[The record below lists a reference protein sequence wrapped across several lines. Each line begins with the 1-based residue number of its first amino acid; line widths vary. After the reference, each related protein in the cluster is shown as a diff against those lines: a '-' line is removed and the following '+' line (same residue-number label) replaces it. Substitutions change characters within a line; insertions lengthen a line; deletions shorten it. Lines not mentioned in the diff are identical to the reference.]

1 MPKVQV
7 RIKWGTILYTLLTI
21 TFSPILLT
29 GLILDVVASVIFKA
43 WRGTARA
50 MYRLDGTGRNIMAKR
65 KNAKTTRHAVGRS
78 TDN

>member
-1 MPKVQV
+1 MSKVQV

-50 MYRLDGTGRNIMAKR
+50 MYRLDGTGRNIMPKR
-65 KNAKTTRHAVGRS
+65 KNGKS
-78 TDN
+78 TSQANGGSSDN